1 MKTLLILRHAK
12 SSWKDVTQ
20 ADHDRPLNKRGL
32 SDAPRMGQLLRDEDL
47 LPDLIITST
56 ARRALMT
63 VEGLVEASGYDGEV
77 HLTNDFYH
85 ASTEAILAVLSQVPD
100 DFQRVMVVGHNPG
113 LEALLDV
120 LTGEYLRIPTAALTQ
135 VSLSIQCWAEIGDDI
150 MGVLVDFW
158 RPKELRGY

>member
-12 SSWKDVTQ
+12 SSWKDVAL

-32 SDAPRMGQLLRDEDL
+32 RDAPRMGQVLLDEYL

-63 VEGLVEASGYDGEV
+63 VEAVVETSGYDGEV

-85 ASTEAILAVLSQVPD
+85 ASTEAFLAILSQVPD
-100 DFQRVMVVGHNPG
+100 DYQRVMVVGHNPG

-120 LTGEYLRIPTAALTQ
+120 LTGEYLRMPTAMLTQ
-135 VSLSIQCWAEIGDDI
+135 VSLPIQSWTEIDEEVG
-150 MGVLVDFW
+150 GALVDYW
-158 RPKELRGY
+158 RPKEL

>member
-12 SSWKDVTQ
+12 SSWKDVTL

-32 SDAPRMGQLLRDEDL
+32 RDAPLMGQLLRDEDL

-63 VEGLVEASGYDGEV
+63 VEALVEASGYEGEV

-85 ASTEAILAVLSQVPD
+85 ASTEAFLEILSQVPD
-100 DFQRVMVVGHNPG
+100 DYQRVMVVGHNPG

-120 LTGEYLRIPTAALTQ
+120 LTGEYLRIPTTALAQ
-135 VSLSIQCWAEIGDDI
+135 VSLPVESWAEIDDEI
-150 MGVLVDFW
+150 AGVLVDYW
-158 RPKELRGY
+158 RPKEL